1 MVLIVNKA
9 KCKLCLIECNCL
21 NLVHPR
27 KLMVGGL
34 TIIALILTLGGFAT
48 ASSGDR
54 SPIWTEIRK
63 IVTFLMGKCI
73 VDPAIN
79 GVMLNVKNPV

>member
-1 MVLIVNKA
+1 
-9 KCKLCLIECNCL
+9 
-21 NLVHPR
+21 
-27 KLMVGGL
+27 MVGGL
-34 TIIALILTLGGFAT
+34 TIIALMVTIGGFAT
-48 ASSGDR
+48 DASSGDR

-79 GVMLNVKNPV
+79 GVMLIGKNPV